1 MRNRD
6 NLSRHLPSTLPL
18 YALLFTVIFIAI
30 RYDVPVAPYQQF
42 VYLAQSFMDGHLYLP
57 AIPEGWR
64 DTSYYLGHHY
74 WAEGPLPAILLM
86 PFVALFGMAVR
97 QGYLL
102 LIFNILDLFLL
113 YRIARRITQ
122 NHVSSLWLSIA
133 YLFGTS
139 YLFIALVPWSWFFA
153 QAVATSFLL
162 LGLHEYFYARRWGL
176 IGLYTAL
183 CVATRIDII
192 LAGVFFGFF
201 IIRGD
206 EKKSQKIKN
215 LAWFSVPVVVSVF
228 LLMAYNFMRFGNI
241 FETGYGSVLLY
252 NEQAANRGYGLWTLV
267 HIPANLYY
275 FFFKGPSGVF
285 VPGTK
290 VLTYPY
296 LRTDGWG
303 MSIIFTS
310 PILLWI
316 LKTPWRNKV
325 VPLSLLTSLS
335 MFAVI
340 SGYYG
345 IGFYQYGYR
354 YALDFYPFLFVAL
367 AYAVEKEFTLSMKI
381 IMMSSFLF
389 NYYMM
394 IASGIINV

>member
-1 MRNRD
+1 M
-6 NLSRHLPSTLPL
+6 
-18 YALLFTVIFIAI
+18 FIVV
-30 RYDVPVAPYQQF
+30 RYDVPVAPCQQF
-42 VYLAQSFMDGHLYLP
+42 VYLAQSFLDGRLYLP

-74 WAEGPLPAILLM
+74 WPLGPLPAIILM

-102 LIFNILDLFLL
+102 LIFNLLDMFLL
-113 YRIARRITQ
+113 YRIARRITR
-122 NHVSSLWLSIA
+122 NHVSSLWLSVAYIFGTA
-133 YLFGTS
+133 YLT
-139 YLFIALVPWSWFFA
+139 IAIVPWSWFFA

-192 LAGVFFGFF
+192 LAGVFFVFF

-215 LAWFSVPVVVSVF
+215 LAWFSVPVMVIVVSV
-228 LLMAYNFMRFGNI
+228 LAYNFMRFRNI
-241 FETGYGSVLLY
+241 FEAGYGLQLLY
-252 NEQAANRGYGLWTLV
+252 DEQAANRGYGLWSLI

-275 FFFKGPSGVF
+275 FFFGGPVGVF
-285 VPGTK
+285 IPGTK

-303 MSIIFTS
+303 MSILFTS

-316 LKTPWRNKV
+316 FKAPWEKTV
-325 VPLSLLTSLS
+325 VWLSLLTSVL
-335 MFAVI
+335 MLAFFA
-340 SGYYG
+340 GYCG
-345 IGFYQYGYR
+345 IGYSQYGYR
-354 YALDFYPFLFVAL
+354 YALDCYPFLFLAL
-367 AYAVEKEFTLSMKI
+367 AYSAEKEFTLPMKI

-394 IASGIINV
+394 IASGLINK